1 MSAVTATDLGT
12 FLGRTVNTEQA
23 ESVIGVVTSLARSY
37 TRGAGFTDD
46 GPNEEIASV
55 ILTASAR
62 LLAHPRQLG
71 MSESVGPQS
80 AAWREGFTG
89 WSTAELFC
97 LNRYRV
103 TAR

>member
-1 MSAVTATDLGT
+1 MSAVTAADLGA
-12 FLGRTVNTEQA
+12 FLGRSVYASQA
-23 ESVIGVVTSLARSY
+23 TSVIGVVTSLARSY

-55 ILTASAR
+55 IVSASAR
-62 LLAHPRQLG
+62 MLSNAGQLDTDDTY
-71 MSESVGPQS
+71 GPQRRAIRGS
-80 AAWREGFTG
+80 FTG
-89 WSTAELFC
+89 WTVAESFC

>member
-12 FLGRTVNTEQA
+12 FLGRTVNAEQA
-23 ESVIGVVTSLARSY
+23 ESVIGVVNSLARSY

-55 ILTASAR
+55 IVSASAR
-62 LLAHPRQLG
+62 MLSNVGQLDTDDTY
-71 MSESVGPQS
+71 GPQRRAIRGALS
-80 AAWREGFTG
+80 G
-89 WSTAELFC
+89 WTVAESFC

>member
-1 MSAVTATDLGT
+1 MSAVTATELGA
-12 FLGRTVNTEQA
+12 FVGRTVNTAQA

-46 GPNEEIASV
+46 EPNGEIASV
-55 ILTASAR
+55 ILSASAR
-62 LLAHPRQLG
+62 MLSNTAQLDTDDTY
-71 MSESVGPQS
+71 GPQRR
-80 AAWREGFTG
+80 AIRGAFTG
-89 WSTAELFC
+89 WTVAESFC